1 MRRKTSFFDVLGVTP
16 EDDAGKIRQAWR
28 RKVKTLH
35 PDIAKDKD
43 RSGKLLAQVNAAF
56 DELKSHTPFA
66 ERRRGDRRKT
76 WRSTRIWSAS
86 ERAHKRAVARQA
98 RQRDQQAGCEAAKR
112 KALVEK
118 QQRREQAKAFARRKA
133 AELARQ
139 EAAARAR
146 RAMRKRAFSTQ
157 EVEAHMAANLGYAN
171 ARQAMSAL

>member
-16 EDDAGKIRQAWR
+16 EDDACKIRQAWR

-86 ERAHKRAVARQA
+86 E
-98 RQRDQQAGCEAAKR
+98 
-112 KALVEK
+112 
-118 QQRREQAKAFARRKA
+118 
-133 AELARQ
+133 
-139 EAAARAR
+139 
-146 RAMRKRAFSTQ
+146 
-157 EVEAHMAANLGYAN
+157 
-171 ARQAMSAL
+171 